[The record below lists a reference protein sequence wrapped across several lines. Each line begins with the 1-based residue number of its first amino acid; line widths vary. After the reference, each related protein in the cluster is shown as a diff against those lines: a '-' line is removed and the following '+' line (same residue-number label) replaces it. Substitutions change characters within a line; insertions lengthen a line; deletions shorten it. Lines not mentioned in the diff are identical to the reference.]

1 MGKIKEQQLEMFEA
15 FDINY
20 EDVSE
25 EVLAFEDSALYYD
38 MNPDWNDASITYSVE
53 YNDTMTPI
61 TLAEF
66 EQNIVAPAWAGIN
79 GLKTNMGSISWEE
92 KRDYIMWEE
101 TKPLTTQTESDMLR
115 KEIQELNQTLYSQ
128 YKRVAE
134 LTEEVNSLKK
144 KLEQV
149 TNIHS
154 NSRKF

>member
-79 GLKTNMGSISWEE
+79 GMKTSMGSISWEE
-92 KRDYIMWEE
+92 IRDYIMWEE

-115 KEIQELNQTLYSQ
+115 KEIQELNATLYKQ
-128 YKRVAE
+128 YRRVAE
-134 LTEEVNSLKK
+134 LTDEVNSLKQ

-149 TNIHS
+149 TSIHS
-154 NSRKF
+154 NTRKF

>member
-25 EVLAFEDSALYYD
+25 ELLAFEDSTLYYD
-38 MNPDWNDASITYSVE
+38 INPDWNDASITYTVE
-53 YNDTMTPI
+53 YNDTMEPI

-66 EQNIVAPAWAGIN
+66 EQNIVAPAWAGVS
-79 GLKTNMGSISWEE
+79 TSET
-92 KRDYIMWEE
+92 RDYIMWEE
-101 TKPLTTQTESDMLR
+101 TKPLTSQTESDMLR

-149 TNIHS
+149 TSIHS
-154 NSRKF
+154 NTRKF

>member
-38 MNPDWNDASITYSVE
+38 MNPDWNDVSITYSVE

-66 EQNIVAPAWAGIN
+66 EQNIVAPAWAGVSASE
-79 GLKTNMGSISWEE
+79 T
-92 KRDYIMWEE
+92 RDYIMWEE
-101 TKPLTTQTESDMLR
+101 IKPLTSQTESDMLR

-144 KLEQV
+144 KLDQV

-154 NSRKF
+154 NTRKY

>member
-25 EVLAFEDSALYYD
+25 EVLAFEDSALYYDYYD

-66 EQNIVAPAWAGIN
+66 EQNIVAPAWAGVSASE
-79 GLKTNMGSISWEE
+79 T
-92 KRDYIMWEE
+92 RDYIMWEE

>member
-1 MGKIKEQQLEMFEA
+1 MGKMKEQQLEMFEA
-15 FDINY
+15 FGVRY

-25 EVLAFEDSALYYD
+25 ELLALEDSTLYYD
-38 MNPDWNDASITYSVE
+38 VNPDWNDSSVTYTVE

-61 TLAEF
+61 TFEEF
-66 EQNIVAPAWAGIN
+66 NTEVAPAWAGIN
-79 GLKTNMGSISWEE
+79 GLKTSMGSISWEE
-92 KRDYIMWEE
+92 KRDWIMWEE

-134 LTEEVNSLKK
+134 LTEEVDSLKK

-154 NSRKF
+154 NTRKF